1 MTLGQW
7 ILAWLCASVVIGL
20 ALGKIMRYFDDAENS
35 EQ

>member
-7 ILAWLCASVVIGL
+7 ILAWLGAALVISL
-20 ALGKIMRYFDDAENS
+20 ALGKIMRYLGNENS

>member
-7 ILAWLCASVVIGL
+7 ILAWLGAALVIAL
-20 ALGKIMRYFDDAENS
+20 LLGKIMRYFDNENS

>member
-7 ILAWLCASVVIGL
+7 ILAWLGAALVIAL
-20 ALGKIMRYFDDAENS
+20 VLGKIMRYFDKKNS